1 MSGVGALRHRFTHQT
16 AVALPDG
23 VGGIASVYLT
33 LDQLWGALETVSTEP
48 AASEDSRLA
57 VLLHRVTV
65 RAPNT
70 VAPGD
75 RLLLRNRVFAVE
87 AVHDPDGRGRF
98 SRCRCREEMR

>member
-1 MSGVGALRHRFTHQT
+1 MTAVGALRHRFTHQT
-16 AVALPDG
+16 SVTLPDG
-23 VGGIASVYLT
+23 VGGLAAIYLT
-33 LDQLWGALETVSTEP
+33 LDQLWGALETLSTEP

-57 VLLHRVTV
+57 LLVHRVTL

-98 SRCRCREEMR
+98 TRCRCREEQR